1 MLVLQ
6 LSPRRPLIHMLGL
19 VPERTTKTTMG
30 TNSQCSEVLTLYQK
44 NPLST
49 NKPPCLNVYFKM
61 KIKLKAFVLNAQIP
75 LPFLNSLS
83 WKTPLNFVTKP
94 SVVISKQFPSTQTGF
109 SRSFLHCRIVR
120 EDFFQRGWREVND
133 IIGFKEGKYFTVS
146 AAPLWDNLHFWK
158 LLF

>member
-30 TNSQCSEVLTLYQK
+30 TTVSVPKSLLSTKK

-75 LPFLNSLS
+75 LPFLNPLS